1 MSRFFYVYDFY
12 LRNKIF
18 KIIRMNTKLTL
29 SIDEEV
35 VQKAKD
41 YARSNGRSLSDLIE
55 NYLRGI
61 TSESEE
67 SQVSTPLSQQLLGA
81 FRTEE
86 EVSVLKNLTIKYR
99 ENE

>member
-1 MSRFFYVYDFY
+1 
-12 LRNKIF
+12 
-18 KIIRMNTKLTL
+18 MNTKLTL
-29 SIDEEV
+29 SIDEDV

-41 YARSNGRSLSDLIE
+41 YAKANGRSLSDLIE

-61 TSESEE
+61 TSENAL

-81 FRTEE
+81 FRTDE
-86 EVSVLKNLTIKYR
+86 EVSILKTLSKKYK